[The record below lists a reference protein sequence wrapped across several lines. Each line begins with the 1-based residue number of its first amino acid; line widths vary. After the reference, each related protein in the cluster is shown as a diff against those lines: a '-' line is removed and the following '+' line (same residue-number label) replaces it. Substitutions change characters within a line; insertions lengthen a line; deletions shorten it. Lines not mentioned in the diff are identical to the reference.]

1 MKRRLA
7 FGLLFAFWAG
17 LTGCPASAPPAV
29 QPSSPVPSTLPAQ
42 SAAFVYPSG
51 KALERGTLTVRFKTP
66 SGDATGVR
74 ASLLGP
80 TLGTGDTGV
89 NSVLTFGPLAPGNY
103 RLLATSSSLAWGQA
117 ENVAVAYSNG
127 AVDLNK
133 KNVELTVTLVPGA
146 KVTGKVMGPSGPLW
160 GARVRAGLATTTTNG
175 DGSFTLEGVTPGAVT
190 VSVGKTLYEG
200 ATRATEVSAGGTRDL
215 GNISLAS
222 KPGPTSY
229 YLYNPNDLIEGKS
242 VRVAFSQLFSRLN
255 AAGFSEGGS
264 EARIWFLVNPAL
276 TEQQCQEIQS
286 FVQSGGKVIFLGEW
300 GGYAGARPDDANRLL
315 NRFGL
320 GLNAD
325 LVRSTSNLGRLEWIL
340 VRDFNFPRPQS
351 VEAVALFASSS
362 TYGVPPAWSIASAG
376 TSGYRVMSGGV
387 SVASAAQEGEG
398 LVVALGDAS
407 AWADFASASGG
418 NYNLAQHY
426 NWNFMLNLF
435 QW

>member
-1 MKRRLA
+1 
-7 FGLLFAFWAG
+7 
-17 LTGCPASAPPAV
+17 
-29 QPSSPVPSTLPAQ
+29 
-42 SAAFVYPSG
+42 
-51 KALERGTLTVRFKTP
+51 
-66 SGDATGVR
+66 
-74 ASLLGP
+74 
-80 TLGTGDTGV
+80 
-89 NSVLTFGPLAPGNY
+89 PGNY
-103 RLLATSSSLAWGQA
+103 RLLFTSSSLAWGQA
-117 ENVAVAYSNG
+117 ENVAVAYSGG
-127 AVDLNK
+127 AVDLSK
-133 KNVELTVTLVPGA
+133 KNVELTVTLVPAA
-146 KVTGKVMGPSGPLW
+146 KVTGKVLGPSGPLW
-160 GARVRAGLATTTTNG
+160 GARVRAGLATTITNQ

-200 ATRATEVSAGGTRDL
+200 TSRATEVSAGATRDL

-222 KPGPTSY
+222 KPNPAY
-229 YLYNPNDLIEGKS
+229 YLYNPNDLLEGKT

-264 EARIWFLVNPAL
+264 EARIWFLANPAL
-276 TEQQCQEIQS
+276 TEAQCQELQS

-340 VRDFNFPRPQS
+340 ARDFNFPRPQP
-351 VEAVALFASSS
+351 VDAIALFASAS

-376 TSGYRVMSGGV
+376 TSAYRVMSGGV
-387 SVASAAQEGEG
+387 SVASAAQDGDG
-398 LVVALGDAS
+398 LVVAVGDAS
-407 AWADFASASGG
+407 GWADFASASGV
-418 NYNLAQHY
+418 NNNLEQQY